1 MVGQKYGIQKK
12 VFIFFCPHM
21 FLPKQDRSRLPC
33 YYRTMKTARTTFLSS
48 AFLAI
53 CDLRTARFIESR
65 PRDHDIRKTIYRN
78 LDALDCSS
86 VCVISETVTISEPV
100 HASITKALRRIKLHR
115 RVPNRIGERSFLAN
129 VGYLFVFLL

>member
-1 MVGQKYGIQKK
+1 LDQPSQHPNDPFQVSLANPIPFGI
-12 VFIFFCPHM
+12 
-21 FLPKQDRSRLPC
+21 D
-33 YYRTMKTARTTFLSS
+33 
-48 AFLAI
+48 
-53 CDLRTARFIESR
+53 
-65 PRDHDIRKTIYRN
+65 RN

-100 HASITKALRRIKLHR
+100 HASITKALRRIKFHP